1 MTRSDPLFSNANA
14 VTSDLTFEAE
24 GATLADV
31 FAASAEALLAATVEQ
46 PDRVDPLESR
56 VLEMTDRHADLLLL
70 RFLNELI
77 FLRDAEGLVLRPRD
91 VSFSGDG
98 EFRLRAELVGEA
110 LDRERHIP
118 ASEPK
123 AATPHGLR
131 VEPVARGWSATC
143 TIDV

>member
-1 MTRSDPLFSNANA
+1 MSAGGTFQFIDA
-14 VTSDLTFEAE
+14 VTSDLSFEAR

-31 FAASAEALLAATVEQ
+31 FAAAAEALLAATVEH
-46 PDRVDPLESR
+46 PERVELREQR
-56 VLEMTDRHADLLLL
+56 RLEMTDRHSDLLLM

-77 FLRDAEGLVLRPRD
+77 FLRDAEGLMLHARD
-91 VSFSGDG
+91 VSFVSDG
-98 EFRLRAELVGEA
+98 ELHLHAELSGEP

-131 VEPVARGWSATC
+131 VEAVAGGWSARC
-143 TIDV
+143 TLDV